1 LERHQL
7 SQNMNKIQID
17 ANEYDHIGAHFRLEK
32 NKEVHNKFVKMY
44 NWIRDYE
51 IDGKHTTEQYFL
63 HNGVLISN
71 QTTNL
76 NDACTYAYQNCGGF
90 VEWVIEVASPS
101 IEDYEWKLVFS
112 RNHRDYMGDGFFMR
126 SYDCYIETKELTL
139 ALEMKLTN
147 PWFD

>member
-1 LERHQL
+1 
-7 SQNMNKIQID
+7 MNKIQID

>member
-1 LERHQL
+1 
-7 SQNMNKIQID
+7 MNKIQID

-51 IDGKHTTEQYFL
+51 IDGKHMIEQYFL
-63 HNGVLISN
+63 HDGALIGSS
-71 QTTNL
+71 TTNL
-76 NDACTYAYQNCGGF
+76 NDACTYAYQNGGGF

-101 IEDYEWKLVFS
+101 IE
-112 RNHRDYMGDGFFMR
+112 GDGFFMR
-126 SYDCYIETKELTL
+126 SYECYIETKELML